1 LIRLA
6 CPGHDSM
13 SQPSGDKGHF
23 VQGKLFVPPQI
34 RLVGKALS
42 VGVSVAVW
50 STPLLLSVWA
60 SCPGFHCMR
69 RAHEKLVVAGCLG
82 ASGKVVPRGLEP
94 RTLRY

>member
-1 LIRLA
+1 MVEYIVAIDVTRARFPADAFPADLIRLA
-6 CPGHDSM
+6 CPVHDSM
-13 SQPSGDKGHF
+13 SQPSGDEGRF

-60 SCPGFHCMR
+60 SYAL
-69 RAHEKLVVAGCLG
+69 RA
-82 ASGKVVPRGLEP
+82 
-94 RTLRY
+94 